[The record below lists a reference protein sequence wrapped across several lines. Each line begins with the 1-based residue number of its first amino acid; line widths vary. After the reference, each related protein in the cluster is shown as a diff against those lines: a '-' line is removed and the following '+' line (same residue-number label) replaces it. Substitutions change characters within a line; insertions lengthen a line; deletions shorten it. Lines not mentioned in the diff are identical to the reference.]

1 MKNQFTPEQIEIAE
15 KISSFY
21 LRKNNFDY
29 KKTNEEIEKV
39 RIQNVEKTEKGITI
53 FTERPGLLI
62 GWRGENIN
70 QLQEFLNCEIRIEEV
85 DSLSGYMYCYDPA
98 DFFDSGY

>member
-1 MKNQFTPEQIEIAE
+1 MKKRFTPEQIEIAG

-21 LRKNNFDY
+21 FRKNNFDY

-62 GWRGENIN
+62 GRRGENIN
-70 QLQEFLNCEIRIEEV
+70 QLHKFLNCDILIEEV
-85 DSLSGYMYCYDPA
+85 DSFSAYMYCYDPA
-98 DFFDSGY
+98 DLF

>member
-1 MKNQFTPEQIEIAE
+1 MKKQFTPEQIEIANN
-15 KISSFY
+15 ISSFY

-62 GWRGENIN
+62 GRRGENIN

-85 DSLSGYMYCYDPA
+85 SSLYSYMYRYDPA
-98 DFFDSGY
+98 DFFDSEY